1 MPALL
6 SSRVFLLPQTG
17 KFPTETAL
25 LELGPDNTIRL
36 TRVDPQGGGRKDIV
50 FDDAITDIQIGG
62 AGTRLTFTTNGTTWR
77 VDFSP
82 YNAGQRI
89 ITVDQANQDIFLPAN
104 ASTWAAKLR
113 ELGYP
118 TRYRGAQNARVVA
131 ITLAVVVVVIVVVIV
146 LANLSRPIFS

>member
-25 LELGPDNTIRL
+25 LELNADNTIRL

-50 FDDAITDIQIGG
+50 FDDAINDIQIGG
-62 AGTRLTFTTNGTTWR
+62 AGTGLTFTTNGNTWR
-77 VDFSP
+77 VEFSP
-82 YNAGQRI
+82 YNAGQRV
-89 ITVDQANQDIFLPAN
+89 ITVDQANQDIFLPAT

-118 TRYRGAQNARVVA
+118 TRYRSAQNVRVVA
-131 ITLAVVVVVIVVVIV
+131 IVLAVVVVVIVVIIV
-146 LANLSRPIFS
+146 LSNLSRPIFS

>member
-25 LELGPDNTIRL
+25 LELNSDNTIRL

-62 AGTRLTFTTNGTTWR
+62 AGTGLTFTTNGNTWR

-82 YNAGQRI
+82 YNAGQRV
-89 ITVDQANQDIFLPAN
+89 ITVDQANQDIFLPAT

-118 TRYRGAQNARVVA
+118 TRYRSAQNVRVVA
-131 ITLAVVVVVIVVVIV
+131 IVLAVVVVVIVVIIV
-146 LANLSRPIFS
+146 LSNLSRPIFS

>member
-6 SSRVFLLPQTG
+6 TSRVFLLPQTG

-25 LELGPDNTIRL
+25 LELNPDNTIRL

-62 AGTRLTFTTNGTTWR
+62 AGTGLTFTTNGNTWR

-89 ITVDQANQDIFLPAN
+89 ITADQANQDIFLPAT
-104 ASTWAAKLR
+104 AGTWAAKLK

-118 TRYRGAQNARVVA
+118 TRYRSAQYARVIA
-131 ITLAVVVVVIVVVIV
+131 IVVLVVVVVIVVVIV
-146 LANLSRPIFS
+146 LTNLAHPIFS